1 MHSWKHLSNTIQT
14 RVECLLT
21 YFFLK
26 GGEKLAS
33 DRRAVGRLDP
43 RPVDGASTF
52 ELLLALVLVHPYFPI
67 AQPLTE
73 GNNRCGCEGTR
84 FSFSSAL
91 ISPPHNFFIA
101 SYVD

>member
-21 YFFLK
+21 YFFR
-26 GGEKLAS
+26 GEKLQAS
-33 DRRAVGRLDP
+33 DRRAVGRPLHLAGGWGLDLRTLIGVSIGP
-43 RPVDGASTF
+43 F
-52 ELLLALVLVHPYFPI
+52 LFPI

>member
-1 MHSWKHLSNTIQT
+1 MPTYLLFPQGGRETGVRQT
-14 RVECLLT
+14 S
-21 YFFLK
+21 
-26 GGEKLAS
+26 GGTLGSSA
-33 DRRAVGRLDP
+33 GGWGLDL
-43 RPVDGASTF
+43 